1 MLVLM
6 NLKPV
11 RIKGILSQGMVLT
24 ACKGEMI
31 SLATIDKEISLGARV
46 K

>member
-1 MLVLM
+1 
-6 NLKPV
+6 
-11 RIKGILSQGMVLT
+11 VLT